1 MLDTSSVCLF
11 QNIIVFLE
19 KSLDQY
25 RYNTRTLHITTYH
38 RIVLTIGAVAR
49 KLQVTDKQMRA
60 DKLISQLHDMLQIHG
75 ICLHFIVKVIV
86 LKHIVSMGPEGSS
99 CTPLRILREW

>member
-49 KLQVTDKQMRA
+49 KLQVTDKKTRA

-75 ICLHFIVKVIV
+75 MSI
-86 LKHIVSMGPEGSS
+86 
-99 CTPLRILREW
+99 R

>member
-1 MLDTSSVCLF
+1 MNTHANLYLIIDPGSVCLF

-19 KSLDQY
+19 ETLDKY
-25 RYNTRTLHITTYH
+25 RYDAKTLHITTYH

-49 KLQVTDKQMRA
+49 KLHVTGKQLRA

-75 ICLHFIVKVIV
+75 MSIY
-86 LKHIVSMGPEGSS
+86 
-99 CTPLRILREW
+99 

>member
-1 MLDTSSVCLF
+1 MLDPGSVYLF

-19 KSLDQY
+19 EALDQY
-25 RYNTRTLHITTYH
+25 RYNTKSIHKITYH

-49 KLQVTDKQMRA
+49 KLQVTGKQSRA

-75 ICLHFIVKVIV
+75 MSLHFIVKVV
-86 LKHIVSMGPEGSS
+86 NLKKNVYASYNLVHVYLIMA
-99 CTPLRILREW
+99 TL